1 MSLNLMANDDDNDL
15 EITFEKDR
23 VNKYI
28 STVLYSR
35 AVMFHP
41 SDRLNGQM
49 KKNLLDVAKSGG
61 SRFEIPLASKTIK
74 SKNSNTYK
82 IELFGDYLLQTHR
95 ELLETI
101 LAFADLIKLKDQSYF
116 DGKSLTWD
124 QIFKYLPNFE
134 ISKDREGISKS
145 NKIHPDSFIL
155 SISLYD
161 LAKYQ
166 GRDKT
171 RKNYDSYENMILQ
184 LSLAQL
190 VITEYSEDG
199 RVIEKSPLTFFEDYK
214 FVFDRSKIKNKK
226 GLEEK
231 NANHLFIIPAL
242 SLCDAI
248 DNKGYLKKEFQMKI
262 AKYSVSSLQT
272 FFKWFI
278 THSPKFI
285 HTKKLDWMIDFFY
298 DSLATPV
305 HDKFKRDLKK
315 KFLANLKQFE
325 ADFDFTL
332 IPLENG
338 DFQFYNKN
346 LDRKIW

>member
-1 MSLNLMANDDDNDL
+1 MSLNLMASDDDNGL

-23 VNKYI
+23 VNKYL

-41 SDRLNGQM
+41 SDRINGEM
-49 KKNLLDVAKSGG
+49 KKNLLKVAESGG
-61 SRFEIPLASKTIK
+61 SRFDIPLASKTIT

-82 IELFGDYLLQTHR
+82 IDLFGDYLLQTHR

-101 LAFADLIKLKDQSYF
+101 LAFSDVIKLDDKAFF
-116 DGKSLTWD
+116 DGKDLTWD
-124 QIFKYLPNFE
+124 QIFKSAPNFE
-134 ISKDREGISKS
+134 MSKDRQGITKS

-155 SISLYD
+155 SISMYD
-161 LAKYQ
+161 LAKHQ
-166 GRDKT
+166 RKMKT
-171 RKNYDSYENMILQ
+171 RKNYDSFENMILQ

-190 VITEYSEDG
+190 VITEYSKDG
-199 RVIEKSPLTFFEDYK
+199 QVIEKSPLTFFEDYK
-214 FVFDRSKIKNKK
+214 FVFDRSKVKNKK

-248 DNKGYLKKEFQMKI
+248 DNNGYLEKEYQMKI
-262 AKYSVSSLQT
+262 SKYSVSSLQT
-272 FFKWFI
+272 FFKWLI
-278 THSPKFI
+278 THDTKFI
-285 HTKKLDWMIDFFY
+285 HTKRLNWVIDFFY
-298 DSLATPV
+298 DSLTTPV
-305 HDKFKRDLKK
+305 QRNFKSDLKK
-315 KFLANLKQFE
+315 NFLANLKQFE

-346 LDRKIW
+346 LDRKKW